1 MIKSEEERAEKDKK
15 EDEEEEEDDKK
26 KKGKKKEMKEDKA
39 DMTVKVDTSDLM
51 RVLEEIKSEVVA
63 EPVPAH
69 PLDVV
74 ISELKSVFDEASQMK
89 DTNEA
94 LMAVN
99 EPYEALVAVI
109 QNALTKEE
117 VSDTVSNEPSNEVSE
132 LKSYFAEQFG
142 LLQSQISTLKSQPQQ
157 VIPGEN
163 PPPVVPERR
172 SVSMSPELFAKT
184 EVKESETPKLQATVR
199 RSVGLE

>member
-1 MIKSEEERAEKDKK
+1 VIKSEEERAEKDKK